1 MPPPSEFAPP
11 LIVAAAMAGV
21 AVLASWRASR
31 PADPLKP
38 RMIPWR
44 ALMILAAGGAI
55 VALAMLAALFNVDGR

>member
-1 MPPPSEFAPP
+1 VPPLSDYAPP
-11 LIVAAAMAGV
+11 LIIAAALAGV
-21 AVLASWRASR
+21 AFLASWRASR

-55 VALAMLAALFNVDGR
+55 IALAILTAAFNQSAR

>member
-1 MPPPSEFAPP
+1 M
-11 LIVAAAMAGV
+11 IIAAALAGV
-21 AVLASWRASR
+21 AFLASWRASR

-55 VALAMLAALFNVDGR
+55 IALAILTAAFNQSAR